1 MTGLG
6 FGEASPLAFP
16 AFPSAP
22 PPLLLRS
29 PLRSSP
35 SRCGGSV
42 RHSKAGGAD
51 LRIFVAGESTGCCN
65 LAFLTKVVTQCSVS
79 LVSG

>member
-6 FGEASPLAFP
+6 FGEASHLAFP

-35 SRCGGSV
+35 PPAVDRY
-42 RHSKAGGAD
+42 D
-51 LRIFVAGESTGCCN
+51 ILRQGEQTFEY
-65 LAFLTKVVTQCSVS
+65 LWLERVQDVVIWRF
-79 LVSG
+79 